1 MVTFIDNKGLVKAGL
16 VDLSKVFDTI
26 NHELLLVKLNV
37 HGFVKQALL
46 IIHIYLK
53 NRQHREKASNKFSSW
68 RCLFQEVSQGSI
80 LGHLLF
86 DIYLTDLFLFLKD
99 VNFCKSAED
108 ATPFLCDKRIENVLK
123 LLEENVEFALYWL
136 ENNYK
141 KLNTDKYHLLTPF
154 RHQIPVGS
162 YETVLLI
169 QSSLS
174 NQSGTGVTYWLEC
187 SKT

>member
-1 MVTFIDNKGLVKAGL
+1 MGTFIDNKGLVKAGL

-37 HGFVKQALL
+37 HGFVKQTLL

-53 NRQHREKASNKFSSW
+53 NRQHREKARNKFSSW

-86 DIYLTDLFLFLKD
+86 DIYITDLFLFLKD
-99 VNFCKSAED
+99 ANFCKSAED
-108 ATPFLCDKRIENVLK
+108 ATPFLCDKSIENVLK
-123 LLEENVEFALYWL
+123 LLEENVEFALDWL

-141 KLNTDKYHLLTPF
+141 KLNANKYHLLIPF

-162 YETVLLI
+162 CETVLFI
-169 QSSLS
+169 QSSLA
-174 NQSGTGVTYWLEC
+174 NQSVTGVTYWLEC
-187 SKT
+187 SKK